1 MTIRLSL
8 RRLLLAWRFLPAA
21 ALSLAACARETGPI
35 LIGLAGPMTDPL
47 GVAQL
52 RAARLA
58 VDQINQ
64 RGGVRGGRLLRL
76 KVVDDSGS
84 ANGAVL
90 AARAL
95 HEDPSV
101 IAVVGHVTS
110 GATIAAARVYGS
122 GVRPLPMVSP
132 TASSPE
138 LSGINPFA
146 FRVCP
151 SDLQHGPALARFA
164 RGRLGARR
172 AGIIYINDDYGRG
185 VRQAFAAE
193 FTKLGGIVVEQD
205 PYLPTTASLEPY
217 LSRMRRAGVDVLML
231 AADLPGAELA
241 LREMRRQGLRWSVVG
256 SDALVGI
263 EANGPLADGIHVSSA
278 YLSDRSGEQNS
289 AFVVDFFRSTQ
300 GERPNDV
307 AGLTYD
313 IVQLLAQGIASAG
326 SDRLALRDYL
336 ASVGSRRPAYEGVSG
351 RIAFDSNGDVP
362 GKPLTIAI
370 VRNGRLV
377 AEASE

>member
-1 MTIRLSL
+1 ML
-8 RRLLLAWRFLPAA
+8 RRLPAWRVLPAA
-21 ALSLAACARETGPI
+21 ALCLAACARESGPI
-35 LIGLAGPMTDPL
+35 VIGLAGPMTDPL

-58 VDQINQ
+58 VDQVNQ

-95 HEDPSV
+95 YEDPAV
-101 IAVVGHVTS
+101 VAVVGHVTS

-122 GVRPLPMVSP
+122 GDRPLPMVSP
-132 TASSPE
+132 TASSSE
-138 LSGINPFA
+138 LSGISPYA

-151 SDLQHGPALARFA
+151 SDRSHGPALARFA

-172 AGIIYINDDYGRG
+172 AGILYMNDDYGRG
-185 VRQAFAAE
+185 VRAAFAAE
-193 FTKLGGIVVEQD
+193 FTRLGGTVVEED
-205 PYLPTTASLEPY
+205 PYLATTTSLEPY
-217 LSRMRRAGVDVLML
+217 LTRMRGSVDVLML
-231 AADLPGAELA
+231 AADVQGAVLA
-241 LREMRRQGLRWSVVG
+241 LREVRRQGIRWPVVG
-256 SDALVGI
+256 SDGMVGI
-263 EANGPLADGIHVSSA
+263 ESDAPLAEGLHLSSA
-278 YLSDRSGEQNS
+278 YLSDRPGEQN
-289 AFVVDFFRSTQ
+289 ATFVVDYFRSTQ

-313 IVQLLAQGIASAG
+313 VVHLLAQGIVSVG
-326 SDRLALRDYL
+326 PDRRALRDYL
-336 ASVGSRRPAYEGVSG
+336 ASVGSGRPAYEGVSG
-351 RIAFDSNGDVP
+351 RIAFDPNGDVP
-362 GKPLTIAI
+362 GKPLTIAV

>member
-1 MTIRLSL
+1 MTNRPLL
-8 RRLLLAWRFLPAA
+8 RRPRPAWRFLPAA
-21 ALSLAACARETGPI
+21 ALCLMACVRETGTI
-35 LIGLAGPMTDPL
+35 VIGLAGPMTDPL
-47 GVAQL
+47 GVSQL

-64 RGGVRGGRLLRL
+64 RGGLRGGRLLRL

-84 ANGAVL
+84 ANGAVV

-95 HEDPSV
+95 YEDPTV
-101 IAVVGHVTS
+101 VAVVGHVTS

-122 GVRPLPMVSP
+122 GGRPLPMVSP
-132 TASSPE
+132 TASSSE
-138 LSGINPFA
+138 LSGINPYV

-151 SDLQHGPALARFA
+151 SDLSHGPALARFA
-164 RGRLGARR
+164 RGRLGAQR
-172 AGIIYINDDYGRG
+172 AGILYMNDDYGRG
-185 VRQAFAAE
+185 VRAAFAAE
-193 FTKLGGIVVEQD
+193 FTRLGGTVVEED
-205 PYLPTTASLEPY
+205 PYLATTVSLEPY
-217 LSRMRRAGVDVLML
+217 LTRMRGGVDVLLL
-231 AADLPGAELA
+231 AADVQGAQLA
-241 LREMRRQGLRWSVVG
+241 LREVRRQDIRWPVVG
-256 SDALVGI
+256 SDGMVGV
-263 EANGPLADGIHVSSA
+263 ESDGPLAEGLHLSSA
-278 YLSDRSGEQNS
+278 YLSDRPGEQNA

-313 IVQLLAQGIASAG
+313 IVQLLAQGLAAVG
-326 SDRLALRDYL
+326 SDRRALRDYL

-351 RIAFDSNGDVP
+351 RIAFDLNGDVP
-362 GKPLTIAI
+362 GKPLTIAV